1 MTRLNRREFIQASTA
16 SLLLDSVEVPA
27 SPRDTGKIDDKAIR
41 FEKKNYT
48 WEWSPRDDRFRLLD
62 RQGRV
67 MTSGVLQPAVIVQ
80 PGSNKQ
86 ARNCVAGKPVG
97 HSAKDGGVTVSY
109 AGVNGNGK
117 LSVTWRF
124 EDEAL
129 WLEPIAYDS
138 PTSENIVALHYFARG
153 SGEAA
158 RPTLDNF
165 YLILPGISESPAMSP
180 IVTSDLGLNMT
191 SWLGRGSSPTPGLL
205 QQWGLPA
212 HFFCGC
218 HRTKSGAIKSSLTK
232 YVSEAFCCGLAELPN
247 GDLFLE
253 TRDGRHSLIVSY
265 RSDLWENLHGPG
277 QLNLG
282 AKLYWAVGPNYYE
295 AIRAYYRGLFR
306 AGVIQMKTN
315 SARKNAVILSPQF
328 NCWGAEVAIEKEG
341 PKLDEAALQS
351 FYKDLKAS
359 GMKAGM
365 FVIDDKWEGKYGSL
379 EHSAERFPHFE
390 EFRKQV
396 HADGLHFGL
405 WAAFMRCQ
413 DPADLGLNVSHML
426 HLADG
431 KPLVSGGGDSKYYI
445 LDFTQPE
452 VEKVLRARAKRFAE
466 RYKPDMVKF
475 DFAYELPPMSVAAPK
490 DMAWAGERLML
501 KGLEVVVKGMREA
514 NPDQAVMYY
523 CLSPLFIEYFDL
535 HSPDD
540 LFMAAGEYDFEANRR
555 FFFSSLLGEIGMPT
569 YGSGGYDWVTMAEI
583 WFDSALLGTLGSL
596 NSFVGDEQD
605 AMPTP
610 ERIAKYN
617 GLSQLLRTSNSFT
630 IEPVEADYLSVTRG
644 AHSSSWA
651 RFESGELVG
660 VALRTRRLDGQVGGV
675 AQALLPVQTPLST
688 RDNGAQARV
697 PVPLAKFRDVVQT
710 TASVVAASKTSEGI
724 ARATKLAVVPYGDG
738 ELVIQRRD
746 REATEAAVTQ
756 HYFGGNSK
764 ESRIEIRDG
773 TLRLPLRERDEN
785 GSPLEWI
792 ELNVG
797 ALGL

>member
-16 SLLLDSVEVPA
+16 SLVLDGVKVSAFQGDSGKVADSVESLRVERK
-27 SPRDTGKIDDKAIR
+27 S
-41 FEKKNYT
+41 YT
-48 WEWSPRDDRFRLLD
+48 WEWSPRDDRFRLRD
-62 RQGRV
+62 KQGRV
-67 MTSGVLQPAVIVQ
+67 MTSGILQPAIIVQ
-80 PGSNKQ
+80 PGTNKQ
-86 ARNCVAGKPVG
+86 ARKCVSGKPEG
-97 HSAKDGGVTVSY
+97 HNAKDNSFTASY

-129 WLEPIAYDS
+129 WLEPIVYDS
-138 PTSENIVALHYFARG
+138 PNIENIVALHYFARG
-153 SGEAA
+153 TGQAA

-165 YLILPGISESPAMSP
+165 YLILPGISESPGMSP
-180 IVTSDLGLNMT
+180 LVTSDLGLNMT

-205 QQWGLPA
+205 QQWGLPT
-212 HFFCGC
+212 HFFCGF
-218 HRTKSGAIKSSLTK
+218 HRTKPGAVKSSLTK
-232 YVSEAFCCGLAELPN
+232 YLSEAFCCGLAELPN

-253 TRDGRHSLIVSY
+253 TREGQHSLIVSY

-277 QLNLG
+277 QLTLG

-295 AIRAYYRGLFR
+295 AIRAYYRGLVQS
-306 AGVIQMKTN
+306 GVIQKKTN
-315 SARKNAVILSPQF
+315 SPRKNAVVLSPQF

-341 PKLDEAALQS
+341 AKLDEATLHS
-351 FYKDLKAS
+351 FYEDLKAS

-390 EFRKQV
+390 EFRERLG
-396 HADGLHFGL
+396 ADGLHFGL

-413 DPADLGLNVSHML
+413 DPADFGLNVSHML

-431 KPLVSGGGDSKYYI
+431 KPLISGGSDSKYYI

-452 VEKVLRARAKRFAE
+452 VEKALRARARRFAE
-466 RYKPDMVKF
+466 RYKPDLVKF
-475 DFAYELPPMSVAAPK
+475 DFGYELPPLSVAAPK

-514 NPDQAVMYY
+514 NSDLVVMYY
-523 CLSPLFIEYFDL
+523 CLSPLFIEYLDL

-569 YGSGGYDWVTMAEI
+569 YGSGGYDWVTMPEI
-583 WFDSALLGTLGSL
+583 WFDSALIGTLGSL

-617 GLSQLLRTSNSFT
+617 GLSQVLRTSNFFT
-630 IEPVEADYLSVTRG
+630 IEPVNADYLGVTRG

-651 RFESGELVG
+651 RFERGELVG
-660 VALRTRRLDGQVGGV
+660 VALRTRRLNGQSGM
-675 AQALLPVQTPLST
+675 
-688 RDNGAQARV
+688 
-697 PVPLAKFRDVVQT
+697 AKFRDIIQAS
-710 TASVVAASKTSEGI
+710 ASVVAASKTSDGMT
-724 ARATKLAVVPYGDG
+724 RTGKLAVVPYGEG
-738 ELVIQRRD
+738 ELAFQRPSER
-746 REATEAAVTQ
+746 TSQAAVTE
-756 HYFGGNSK
+756 HYFGGKSK
-764 ESRIEIRDG
+764 ESRIEIREG
-773 TLRLPLRERDEN
+773 RLRLPLRERDEE
-785 GSPLEWI
+785 GTPLEWI
-792 ELNVG
+792 ELNIQDG
-797 ALGL
+797 

>member
-16 SLLLDSVEVPA
+16 SLLLDSVTVSA
-27 SPRDTGKIDDKAIR
+27 SPSDPGKMDDSAQSVR
-41 FEKKNYT
+41 VEQKNYT
-48 WEWSPRDDRFRLLD
+48 WEWSRSDDRFRLLD

-67 MTSGVLQPAVIVQ
+67 MTSGILQPAVIVQ
-80 PGSNKQ
+80 PGGNKQ
-86 ARNCVAGKPVG
+86 ARKCVGGKPVG
-97 HSAKDGGVTVSY
+97 HSAREGSVTVSY

-124 EDEAL
+124 DDEAL
-129 WLEPIAYDS
+129 WLEPIVYDS
-138 PTSENIVALHYFARG
+138 PDSDNIVALHYFAQG
-153 SGEAA
+153 TGQDA

-165 YLILPGISESPAMSP
+165 YLILPGISESPGMSP

-218 HRTKSGAIKSSLTK
+218 HRTKPGAVRSSLTK

-253 TRDGRHSLIVSY
+253 TREGRHSLIVSY
-265 RSDLWENLHGPG
+265 RSDLWGNLRGPG

-295 AIRAYYRGLFR
+295 AIRAYYRGLVR
-306 AGVIQMKTN
+306 AGVIQEKTN
-315 SARKNAVILSPQF
+315 SANKNAVTLSPQF
-328 NCWGAEVAIEKEG
+328 NCWGAEVAVEKEG
-341 PKLDEAALQS
+341 AKLGEATLRS
-351 FYKDLKAS
+351 FYKDLKGS
-359 GMKAGM
+359 GMKAGT
-365 FVIDDKWEGKYGSL
+365 FVIDDKWEGEYGNL
-379 EHSAERFPHFE
+379 EHSEERFPHFE
-390 EFRKQV
+390 EFREQV
-396 HADGLHFGL
+396 RADGLHFGL

-413 DPADLGLNVSHML
+413 DPADLGLDVSHML

-431 KPLVSGGGDSKYYI
+431 KPLISGGGDSKYYI

-466 RYKPDMVKF
+466 RYKPDLVKF
-475 DFAYELPPMSVAAPK
+475 DFGYELPPLSVAAPK
-490 DMAWAGERLML
+490 DMSWAGERLML
-501 KGLEVVVKGMREA
+501 KGLEVVVKGLREA
-514 NPDQAVMYY
+514 NPDQVVMYY

-540 LFMAAGEYDFEANRR
+540 LFMAAGEYDVEANRR

-569 YGSGGYDWVTMAEI
+569 YGSGGYDWVTMPET

-617 GLSQLLRTSNSFT
+617 GLSHLLRASNFFT
-630 IEPVEADYLSVTRG
+630 IEPVDADYLSVTRG
-644 AHSSSWA
+644 AHASSWG

-660 VALRTRRLDGQVGGV
+660 VALRTRRLDG
-675 AQALLPVQTPLST
+675 
-688 RDNGAQARV
+688 REGAG
-697 PVPLAKFRDVVQT
+697 KFRDIVRT
-710 TASVVAASKTSEGI
+710 TTSVVAASKTSHGL
-724 ARATKLAVVPYGDG
+724 AKTTRLAVVPYGEG
-738 ELVIQRRD
+738 ELVIQRSD
-746 REATEAAVTQ
+746 RQASEAAVTE

-764 ESRIEIRDG
+764 ESRIEIREG
-773 TLRLPLRERDEN
+773 TLRLPLRERDET
-785 GSPLEWI
+785 GSPVEWI
-792 ELNVG
+792 EVLV
-797 ALGL
+797 ALTAASG